1 MESVETVVIGGG
13 QAGLAMSYHLRRLG
27 QEHVVVERGRVGERW
42 RTQRWDSLMFQFPN
56 WSIELPGH
64 RYAGDAPDAFSHKDE
79 IVNLIEEYCALIR
92 APLRTAVTVRS
103 LRAAPRPS
111 RYLLATDQG
120 DIEARNVVIA
130 TGPYQR
136 PRIPSLATLVPTN
149 ILQIHASEY
158 RNAAGLP
165 PGALLVVGTGASGC
179 QIAEELLDSGRRVYL
194 SVGQHRRI
202 PRRYR
207 GRDAFW
213 WRRELG
219 HLDATAET
227 TPRAQRMPAPL
238 VTGVAGGHDI
248 DLRQFAANG
257 MTLLGHLRDIRET
270 RVRLAPDLADSL
282 SRGDQ
287 VCDEFKETVDEY
299 VRKTGLEAPNT
310 QSDKQPGNVHDLEKP
325 IEELDLRA
333 AGIGT
338 VLWAT
343 GYQLDLGW
351 VELPIFDE
359 RGEPVH
365 RRGVTPVPGIY
376 FLGLPWLHKQKSSFL
391 YGVGEDAEYLAER
404 IRATNR
410 GVLPRTASAT
420 VLPPRL
426 KGDA

>member
-79 IVNLIEEYCALIR
+79 IVNLIEGYCALIR

-310 QSDKQPGNVHDLEKP
+310 QSDQPGNVHDLEKP

>member
-79 IVNLIEEYCALIR
+79 IVNLIEEYCALIC

-111 RYLLATDQG
+111 RYLLVTDQG

-130 TGPYQR
+130 SGPYQR
-136 PRIPSLATLVPTN
+136 PRIPSLATRFPTS

-165 PGALLVVGTGASGC
+165 PGAVLVVGTGASGC

-207 GRDAFW
+207 GRDVFW

-287 VCDEFKETVDEY
+287 ACDEINKDVDEY
-299 VRKTGLEAPNT
+299 
-310 QSDKQPGNVHDLEKP
+310 
-325 IEELDLRA
+325 
-333 AGIGT
+333 
-338 VLWAT
+338 
-343 GYQLDLGW
+343 
-351 VELPIFDE
+351 
-359 RGEPVH
+359 
-365 RRGVTPVPGIY
+365 
-376 FLGLPWLHKQKSSFL
+376 
-391 YGVGEDAEYLAER
+391 
-404 IRATNR
+404 
-410 GVLPRTASAT
+410 
-420 VLPPRL
+420 
-426 KGDA
+426 

>member
-1 MESVETVVIGGG
+1 MEFVETVIIGGG

-27 QEHVVVERGRVGERW
+27 QEHVVVERGRIGERW

-79 IVNLIEEYCALIR
+79 IVKLIEEYCALIR

-103 LRAAPRPS
+103 LRAAPQPN
-111 RYLLATDQG
+111 RYILVTDQG

-130 TGPYQR
+130 TGPHQR
-136 PRIPSLATLVPTN
+136 PRIPSLATLIPGKF
-149 ILQIHASEY
+149 LQIHASEY

-165 PGALLVVGTGASGC
+165 QGAVLVVGTGASGC
-179 QIAEELLDSGRRVYL
+179 QIAEELLGAGRRVYL

-207 GRDAFW
+207 GRDVFW

-238 VTGVAGGHDI
+238 VTGVGGGHDI

-257 MTLLGHLRDIRET
+257 MTLLGHLRDIGEARF
-270 RVRLAPDLADSL
+270 RLAPDLADSL

-287 VCDEFKETVDEY
+287 VCDEFKRAVDEY
-299 VRKTGLEAPNT
+299 VRETGLEAPRT
-310 QSDKQPGNVHDLEKP
+310 QSDEQGGNIHDLGKP
-325 IEELDLRA
+325 VEELELRA

-343 GYQLDLGW
+343 GYQLELGW

-359 RGEPVH
+359 LGEPVH

-376 FLGLPWLHKQKSSFL
+376 FLGLRWLHKLKSSFL
-391 YGVGEDAEYLAER
+391 YGVGEDAEYLADR
-404 IRATNR
+404 ICATKR
-410 GVLPRTASAT
+410 GELPPTVSAT
-420 VLPPRL
+420 VLPRRL
-426 KGDA
+426 KDDA